1 MQQSE
6 RGARRHATSGYSL
19 VEVLVA
25 VAMMGVVLLSIV
37 TLFFAGRRNVYNG
50 KQMSAANAVATRVL
64 EDLSLMSA
72 IDILD
77 NFNVNDNT
85 TLSAN
90 SVGGVSY
97 PGSVLRDTKGTVSTA
112 TDPAGY
118 LARWQALVN
127 NNDTQFK
134 DGRVVLVIT
143 PVQPI
148 DNDQPVYTAQIVRL
162 RGIVEWKEGVRRRSV
177 VFDASKLQRP

>member
-1 MQQSE
+1 MQ
-6 RGARRHATSGYSL
+6 RMNKGARRATSGGYSL

-72 IDILD
+72 TDIITDFGLTD
-77 NFNVNDNT
+77 TT
-85 TLSAN
+85 TLASN

-97 PGSVLRDTKGTVSTA
+97 AGSVLRDTKGTVNGT
-112 TDPAGY
+112 TDPSGY
-118 LARWQALVN
+118 LGRWQALVN
-127 NNDTQFK
+127 SQSQFK
-134 DGRVVLVIT
+134 NGRVVLVIT
-143 PVQPI
+143 PAQPI
-148 DNDQPVYTAQIVRL
+148 LNTSPVITAQVVRL
-162 RGIVEWKEGVRRRSV
+162 RGIVEWQEGVRRRSV
-177 VFDASKLQRP
+177 TFDASKLQRP